1 MRDKILKLVEKV
13 IEVNE
18 NTKHDVFFDI
28 VPHVKWCE
36 IRICEGGWKK
46 QARNETED
54 IHFRYDEYFKK
65 EDYDKM
71 INRLEELLND

>member
-13 IEVNE
+13 MDVNE
-18 NTKHDVFFDI
+18 NTKHDVFFSI
-28 VPHVKWCE
+28 TPHVKWCE
-36 IRICEGGWKK
+36 IRIYEGGWEKEVT
-46 QARNETED
+46 NETED
-54 IHFRYDEYFKK
+54 IHFYYNEYYKK